1 MLLALT
7 IQEGGFGPAG
17 IPIEVPLAGEDLDAR
32 HPAAAGQTSRERL
45 HAILISSSTT
55 IAGLL
60 PLLAETSTQA
70 AAIKPL
76 VVSVV
81 FGLLTATVLVVLVI
95 SPLSVLL
102 GDWGLARRPHPTR

>member
-1 MLLALT
+1 LT
-7 IQEGGFGPAG
+7 IQEPGFGPAG
-17 IPIEVPLAGEDLDAR
+17 IPIEVRLVGEDLDAR
-32 HPAAAGQTSRERL
+32 HPAPAGQTSRDRL
-45 HAILISSSTT
+45 HAILMSSSTT

-76 VVSVV
+76 VMSVV

-95 SPLSVLL
+95 PALYVLL
-102 GDWGLARRPHPTR
+102 DAWGLARCPQPTR